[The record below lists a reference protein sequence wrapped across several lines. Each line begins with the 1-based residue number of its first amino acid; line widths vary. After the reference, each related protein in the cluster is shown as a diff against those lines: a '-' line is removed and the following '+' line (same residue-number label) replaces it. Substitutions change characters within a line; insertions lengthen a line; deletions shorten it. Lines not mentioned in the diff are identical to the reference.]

1 MLETLPTPIVVVCH
15 DAGAANIIYSWIES
29 CIQASP
35 GLANSIRIYSQG
47 PANYLLD
54 NFDIKHVV
62 RCSSLDDA
70 MKNSQTLLAGTGWA
84 STLELQALDQA
95 KKMGI
100 RTISVIDH
108 WINYSDR
115 FCIEGWQVNPDEIW
129 VTDSYAKNIADKT
142 FPGIE
147 IEQKPN
153 LYIARTVDRINALS
167 NPSCSKLK
175 VLYVLEPFRKA
186 WVKGRENGEFDA
198 LEYFFLH
205 MDELFHSP
213 VAEVRLRPHP
223 SDPPGKYD
231 RWLDS
236 PRTFEISIDVR
247 PELEQSIAW
256 ADVVVGCQT
265 MAMVI
270 SVESGKRVICS
281 MPPWAPHCALPH
293 EEIEKMALMF
303 LETAHHDVI
312 DTSN

>member
-1 MLETLPTPIVVVCH
+1 MLETLPIPIVVVCH

-29 CIQASP
+29 CLQASP
-35 GLANSIRIYSQG
+35 GFANSIRIYSQG

-54 NFDIKHVV
+54 NFDINHVE

-70 MKNSQTLLAGTGWA
+70 MRNAKTLLAGTGWA
-84 STLELQALDQA
+84 SSLELQALDRA
-95 KKMGI
+95 KKMGF
-100 RTISVIDH
+100 RAISVIDH
-108 WINYSDR
+108 WINYSER
-115 FCIEGWQVNPDEIW
+115 FCIDELQIIPDEIW
-129 VTDSYAKNIADKT
+129 VTDNYAKAIAEKT

-147 IEQKPN
+147 VKQKPN
-153 LYIARTVDRINALS
+153 LYIARTVDRIKALS
-167 NPSCSKLK
+167 NPDSSKLK

-205 MDELFHSP
+205 MEKLFRSP

-223 SDPPGKYD
+223 SDSPGKYN
-231 RWLDS
+231 RWLEDS
-236 PRTFEISIDVR
+236 SQTFEISLDVR

-265 MAMVI
+265 MAMVV

-281 MPPWAPHCALPH
+281 MPPWAPSCALPH
-293 EEIEKMALMF
+293 VGIEKMALQF
-303 LETAHHDVI
+303 LDKEITM
-312 DTSN
+312 

>member
-29 CIQASP
+29 SIQASP
-35 GLANSIRIYSQG
+35 SLANSIRIYSQG

-62 RCSSLDDA
+62 RCSSLDEA
-70 MKNSQTLLAGTGWA
+70 MKNAQTLLAGTGWA
-84 STLELQALDQA
+84 TSLELQALDQA

-100 RTISVIDH
+100 RSISVIDH

-115 FCIEGWQVNPDEIW
+115 FCIEGWQIDPDELW
-129 VTDSYAKNIADKT
+129 VTDSYAKDIVEKT
-142 FPGIE
+142 FPGVKVN
-147 IEQKPN
+147 QKPN

-167 NPSCSKLK
+167 TPTSSMLRI
-175 VLYVLEPFRKA
+175 LYVLEPFRKP
-186 WVKGRENGEFDA
+186 WIKGREDGEFDA

-205 MDELFHSP
+205 MEELLRSP

-236 PRTFEISIDVR
+236 TKTFRLLLDVQ
-247 PELEQSIAW
+247 PELEHSIAW

-265 MAMVI
+265 MAMVV
-270 SVESGKRVICS
+270 SVEAGKRVICS
-281 MPPWAPHCALPH
+281 MPPWAPPCALPH
-293 EEIEKMALMF
+293 EGIEKMALKF
-303 LETAHHDVI
+303 LDKHHDVI
-312 DTSN
+312 DTNN